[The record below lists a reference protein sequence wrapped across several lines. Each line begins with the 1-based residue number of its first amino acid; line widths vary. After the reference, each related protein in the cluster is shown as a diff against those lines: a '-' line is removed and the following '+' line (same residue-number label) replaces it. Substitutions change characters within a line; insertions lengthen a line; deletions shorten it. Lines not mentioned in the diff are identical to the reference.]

1 MVLIALLY
9 KSFIENL
16 SDFPSHVIRVRK
28 EDVLNIKSINFHYD
42 YSGIELVNSPIID
55 LSRIVKLG
63 KIMINIQLLFII
75 NNTFYMF

>member
-28 EDVLNIKSINFHYD
+28 EDVLNIKSIHFHYD
-42 YSGIELVNSPIID
+42 YRGIELANSTIID
-55 LSRIVKLG
+55 LSRLVKLR
-63 KIMINIQLLFII
+63 KITLL
-75 NNTFYMF
+75 TGDK